1 MFTLDT
7 EFDALA
13 SLLNSCRCHAYLLR
27 VEFFKVGKIAQL
39 NTVSHGQCMSS
50 LPIKA
55 LHDQSRTSSTGL
67 AASSLSVTEL
77 ALVVSRTEAAVTD
90 RLEGASPLACP

>member
-1 MFTLDT
+1 
-7 EFDALA
+7 
-13 SLLNSCRCHAYLLR
+13 
-27 VEFFKVGKIAQL
+27 
-39 NTVSHGQCMSS
+39 MSS